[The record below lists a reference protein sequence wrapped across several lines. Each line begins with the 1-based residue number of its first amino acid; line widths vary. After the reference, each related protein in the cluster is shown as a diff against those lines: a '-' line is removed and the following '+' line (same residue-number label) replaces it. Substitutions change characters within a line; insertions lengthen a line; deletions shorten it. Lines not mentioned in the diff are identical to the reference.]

1 MGTYSRDDIRRGG
14 GHGLRSKA
22 RGCTCVPH
30 RFLAIA
36 GAAEWRNF
44 PELKQSLPSAD
55 LGRRTRKLIIDVCHN
70 KYRLIAE
77 VDFEAQELNIE
88 QVLTHQEYNRE
99 KL

>member
-1 MGTYSRDDIRRGG
+1 LTIFGEAVVTAFVAKHAD
-14 GHGLRSKA
+14 A
-22 RGCTCVPH
+22 RAFLT

-36 GAAEWRNF
+36 GAADWRNF

-55 LGRRTRKLIIDVCHN
+55 IGRGTRKLIINVCYN
-70 KYRLIAE
+70 KYRLIAD

-88 QVLTHQEYNRE
+88 YVLTHEECNRE

>member
-1 MGTYSRDDIRRGG
+1 VTIFGEAAVTAFVAKHAD
-14 GHGLRSKA
+14 A
-22 RGCTCVPH
+22 RAFLT